1 MSWMSLFANLTFQQ
15 KNGGKSGWRELER
28 ATERERERERERKG
42 FGMNVVKKSR
52 VIYCFEGFESKVVFC
67 RRWNPLGFPDSRSL

>member
-28 ATERERERERERKG
+28 VTEREREREREKG
-42 FGMNVVKKSR
+42 
-52 VIYCFEGFESKVVFC
+52 I
-67 RRWNPLGFPDSRSL
+67 WNECG